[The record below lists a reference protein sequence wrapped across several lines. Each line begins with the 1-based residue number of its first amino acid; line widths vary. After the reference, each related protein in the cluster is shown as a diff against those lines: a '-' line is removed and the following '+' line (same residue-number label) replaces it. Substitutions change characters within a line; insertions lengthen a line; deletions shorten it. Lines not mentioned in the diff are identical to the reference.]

1 MRQIRMLFIVCV
13 LLTGPFVAMADER
26 SPNEKL
32 QRITVRLLDYRFEPS
47 QITLKIGEEIEL
59 TLVNEGTVMHEFV
72 TDALKDLE
80 VDVENNGV
88 VAETHG
94 VAELEIP
101 PNAKVVLRFTPKKPG
116 EFPMECHAKKPKDH
130 LKEGMSGKLAFR

>member
-1 MRQIRMLFIVCV
+1 MRRIGMLFILC
-13 LLTGPFVAMADER
+13 LFLTGPFVAQADER

-32 QRITVRLLDYRFEPS
+32 QRTTIRLLDYRFIPS
-47 QITLKIGEEIEL
+47 QIVLEIGEEVEL

-72 TDALKDLE
+72 TNALKDLE
-80 VDVENNGV
+80 VDVEINGV

-94 VAELEIP
+94 VVELEIP
-101 PNAKVVLRFTPKKPG
+101 PKAKVVLRFTPEKPG
-116 EFPMECHAKKPKDH
+116 EFPMDCHAKKPKDH